1 MNAVPGDNELP
12 VGEHLVELRSRM
24 IKAILPI
31 VVFAVVVFMYSGEL
45 LNFIWRHAVSGGI
58 TYTLDMNIYSPMELI
73 LTKFKISLMFALFL
87 GIPLLMYETFMFVG
101 KGLYE
106 KEKIFFIKVVPVS
119 FILFTAGAALAYFAV
134 VPLIFKYTIFYSV
147 DVATPQ
153 ISVIRTV
160 STIVAMVTGFGLIF
174 QLPLLLVFALKM
186 NIVKLEYLKK
196 KRMIIYGAL
205 LAFALFVSPDPSV
218 LSELIVALVLVVLF
232 EFSLFIARYF

>member
-45 LNFIWRHAVSGGI
+45 LNFIWRHAVSGSI

-87 GIPLLMYETFMFVG
+87 GIPLLMYEIFMFVG

-186 NIVKLEYLKK
+186 NIVKPEYLKE

>member
-31 VVFAVVVFMYSGEL
+31 MVFAGVVFMYSGDL
-45 LNFIWRHAVSGGI
+45 LNLMWRHAVSGGI

-87 GIPLLMYETFMFVG
+87 GIPLLMYEIFMFVG

-232 EFSLFIARYF
+232 ELSLFIARYF

>member
-87 GIPLLMYETFMFVG
+87 GIPLLMYEIFMFVG

-119 FILFTAGAALAYFAV
+119 FILFTAGAALAYLAV

>member
-87 GIPLLMYETFMFVG
+87 GIPLLMYEIFMFVG